1 MPNFPAIPDPTTD
14 TASLRDAVMALKQC
28 VELITGQR
36 GTDNTSALTR
46 DGFNLGGLGVSGLM
60 QQVNT
65 RGTAAEVLEV
75 LGVAPGDYL
84 QKTAN
89 LDDVASKSAARSNLG
104 VAYGKQSIFVPAA
117 ALTAAALTPATK
129 TSLTGSTSGVTRPA
143 FEFAKSGF
151 QAANFTISM
160 PKSWDG
166 GALSAVIY
174 WEHLSASTN
183 FNVLWQLLAVAV
195 SASSSLDPSITGTGA
210 GTVVA
215 VGGATTTLYK
225 SPGFSLTP
233 EGTIS
238 TDAYLMFRI
247 GRVPTHASDT
257 LNATARLLGVRIRYN
272 TNANNDT

>member
-1 MPNFPAIPDPTTD
+1 LHNFPSIPDPTTD
-14 TASLRDAVMALKQC
+14 TASLRDAVLALKQC

-46 DGFNLGGLGVSGLM
+46 DDFNLGGLGVSDLM
-60 QQVNT
+60 QLVNT

-75 LGVAPGDYL
+75 
-84 QKTAN
+84 
-89 LDDVASKSAARSNLG
+89 LG

-117 ALTAAALTPATK
+117 ALTAAALTPATM

-151 QAANFTISM
+151 KAANFTLSM

-225 SPGFSLTP
+225 SPEFSFTP

-257 LNATARLLGVRIRYN
+257 LNATARLLGVRILYN